1 MGMEAK
7 ATDVVVEGCTF
18 RQLGAWGLAL
28 TDGPLRTRIAY
39 NNFQLRCRRNL
50 WGILARMQR
59 KGKGNQSQ
67 SGARGA
73 PVILMHI
80 S

>member
-1 MGMEAK
+1 MAEAAVTLRQ

-39 NNFQLRCRRNL
+39 NKFHDTAGGGLYLVRTLQ
-50 WGILARMQR
+50 
-59 KGKGNQSQ
+59 K
-67 SGARGA
+67 
-73 PVILMHI
+73 PV
-80 S
+80 SCK